1 MNYKQIILNKLLN
14 KYEKSKSYVK
24 DTNRRIMI
32 KAEEIKEYNTE
43 NYEQK
48 ILFHEILKELK
59 TKGLIDFNYLKY
71 EEGNILDQIW
81 LEKENIDNSYLEIQ
95 RDNPKK
101 GYMVILNQLKNIN
114 FEQMWLQ
121 RFCEEMKSYMEEKQ
135 KQNSLLPVSK
145 SKSIL
150 IALQKIDNM
159 QRDDNVNNML
169 KRLFSIQCY
178 NDSKYFEK
186 EIEKYIINITKK
198 YYFEEKDN
206 MELNDDEI
214 LKEFGIVKYPEIIEF
229 CGNMKCNVKGK
240 GIEFSDVTFGSYI
253 NSETIL
259 NMKEIELI
267 DVDKIIWI
275 ENKANYIDYI
285 SKKNKNEFV
294 IYHGG
299 FYSPIKGEFFKKI
312 YQASKK
318 VKKEVVYLHWSDI
331 DIGGFKIFNRLK
343 NNIVEEVE
351 PYKMDK
357 NTLLENKD
365 YWNYFDESYKKKL
378 CELKNCD
385 KYQIFFDTID
395 VMIEYNCKLEQEVLI
410 SKN

>member
-24 DTNRRIMI
+24 NTNRRIMI

-71 EEGNILDQIW
+71 EEENILDQIW

-101 GYMVILNQLKNIN
+101 SYIVILNQLKNIN

-159 QRDDNVNNML
+159 QRKDKVSNIL

-178 NDSKYFEK
+178 NDSKIFEK

-198 YYFEEKDN
+198 YYFEENDN

-214 LKEFGIVKYPEIIEF
+214 LKELGIVKYPEIIEF

-240 GIEFSDVTFGSYI
+240 GIEFSGVTFGSYI

-343 NNIVEEVE
+343 NNIVEEVKT
-351 PYKMDK
+351 YKMDK

-365 YWNYFDESYKKKL
+365 YWNYFDERYKKKL
-378 CELKNCD
+378 YELRNCD
-385 KYQIFFDTID
+385 KYQLFFDTID
-395 VMIEYNCKLEQEVLI
+395 VMIKYSCKLEQEVLI

>member
-24 DTNRRIMI
+24 NTNRRIMI

-214 LKEFGIVKYPEIIEF
+214 LKELRIVKYPEIIEF
-229 CGNMKCNVKGK
+229 CGNMRCNVKGK

-351 PYKMDK
+351 QYKMDK
-357 NTLLENKD
+357 KTLLENKD

-378 CELKNCD
+378 CELKNYD